1 MQLIRSVLA
10 LGSSRTEIVHLWK
23 MFCRS
28 VLEQSCVIW
37 HSSLTKSNS
46 EDLERTQKTFVK
58 LVLKKQYK
66 TYEEGLL
73 ALDLEKLSEHKTY
86 LCLKFCKD
94 GLKHGKLNDLFPLTN
109 KIHEMETRNKQKF
122 MKRFAHTER
131 YKQSNVLFMQSL
143 LNEQS

>member
-1 MQLIRSVLA
+1 
-10 LGSSRTEIVHLWK
+10 
-23 MFCRS
+23 MFYIFFW
-28 VLEQSCVIW
+28 ED
-37 HSSLTKSNS
+37 TK
-46 EDLERTQKTFVK
+46 KTFVK

-73 ALDLEKLSEHKTY
+73 ALDLEKLSECRTY

-109 KIHEMETRNKQKF
+109 KIHEMKTRNKQKF
-122 MKRFAHTER
+122 MKQFAHTER
-131 YKQSNVLFMQSL
+131 YKQSSVLFMQSL